1 MATESRN
8 KFSTLSQTQSDTL
21 PKLVRRLRDHAKK
34 INNHACQAMGQDML
48 AGALVIEQQLILHDI
63 PTAMLVGD
71 LPADNAIALAEFF
84 SRIGFEDC
92 ARFASRTVTYDGVS
106 EADAIWSGIMT
117 LQRGLADAGFAP
129 R

>member
-8 KFSTLSQTQSDTL
+8 KVSTLSQIASDTL

-34 INNHACQAMGQDML
+34 INNRACQDMGQDVL

-63 PTAMLVGD
+63 PADMLVGD
-71 LPADNAIALAEFF
+71 MPAGQAMALAEFF
-84 SRIGFEDC
+84 NRIRFEDC
-92 ARFASRTVTYDGVS
+92 ARFASPTVTYDGVS
-106 EADAIWSGIMT
+106 EADAIWSGVTT